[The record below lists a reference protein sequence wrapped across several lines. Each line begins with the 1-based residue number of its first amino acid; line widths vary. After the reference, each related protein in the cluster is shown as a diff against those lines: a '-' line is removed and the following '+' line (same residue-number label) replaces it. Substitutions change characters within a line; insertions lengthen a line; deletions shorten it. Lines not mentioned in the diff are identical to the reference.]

1 MMIKWV
7 YEYTNVHTDR
17 TKIIQDSAPRD
28 IFVKVYRITH
38 PKTGVTP
45 VQL

>member
-17 TKIIQDSAPRD
+17 TKIIQDSAPKE
-28 IFVKVYRITH
+28 ILVKVYRTTY
-38 PKTGVTP
+38 PKIGVTP
-45 VQL
+45 DQL